1 MSYVIYVM
9 GYGYFGGYN
18 TKYYDMFNVTTRG
31 FAKILNAEEAEN
43 VKQMLK
49 KAGYDFRVCEVAE

>member
-1 MSYVIYVM
+1 MSYIIYVI

-18 TKYYDMFNVTTRG
+18 TKYHDMFNITG
-31 FAKILNAEEAEN
+31 LKFAKKLNAKETES

-49 KAGYDFRVCEVAE
+49 KAGYDFKVDEVTE